1 MGKNMKHFIVDLKK
15 EYGLKGGSVRSYIV
29 RQPWLDAQ
37 NWRRPAL
44 IVVPGG
50 GYANVSER
58 EAECVALEFLSR
70 GFHAFVLDYTVGGE
84 KGISYPEQL
93 IELGATV
100 DYVRKNADELT
111 VNPDEIFVVGFSAGG
126 HLTANLAVDH
136 QNVSALANMPL
147 DCKPTAVGL
156 CYPVI
161 TEEGHRGSF
170 NNLLYGYSGEEKE
183 KLTKKLELHTQ
194 VTETTPPAFVWT
206 TAEDTT
212 VPPAKNALPY
222 VMALAEKGV
231 DYELHIYPRLSHGRS
246 TGHLDINPLNNNESH
261 YKRITAWLDDCNSFF
276 RMYIQEKF

>member
-1 MGKNMKHFIVDLKK
+1 MNYFVLDLKE
-15 EYGLKGGSVRSYIV
+15 EYGLKGGVVRSYITQKSWSV
-29 RQPWLDAQ
+29 VE
-37 NWRRPAL
+37 NWRRPAV

-50 GYANVSER
+50 GYSNVSER
-58 EAECVALEFLSR
+58 ESECVAVEFLAR
-70 GFHAFVLDYTVGGE
+70 GFHAFVLNYTVGGE
-84 KGISYPEQL
+84 NGMSYPEQL

-100 DYVRKNADELT
+100 DYVRKHAEELT

-126 HLTANLAVDH
+126 HLTGNLAVDY

-161 TEEGHRGSF
+161 TEEGHKGSF
-170 NNLLYGYSGEEKE
+170 RNLLYGYSDEEKAE
-183 KLTKKLELHTQ
+183 LTKKLELHTQ

-206 TAEDTT
+206 TAEDTS

-231 DYELHIYPRLSHGRS
+231 DYELHIYPRLAHGRS
-246 TGHLDINPLNNNESH
+246 TGHLDINPVNGNEND
-261 YKRITAWLDDCNSFF
+261 YKRITAWMDDCASFF

>member
-1 MGKNMKHFIVDLKK
+1 MKVKSINLKD
-15 EYGLKGGSVRSYIV
+15 EYGVKGGV
-29 RQPWLDAQ
+29 LDCIAMDFPF
-37 NWRRPAL
+37 NWERDWTRPAV

-50 GYANVSER
+50 GYAMCSKR
-58 EAECVALEFLSR
+58 EGEPIALEFLAR
-70 GFHAFVLDYTVGGE
+70 GFHAFVLNYTVGGE
-84 KGISYPEQL
+84 KGMPYPEQL

-100 DYVRKNADELT
+100 DYIRKHADELT

-126 HLTANLAVDH
+126 HLTGNLAVDY

-170 NNLLYGYSGEEKE
+170 RNLLYGYSDEEKVA
-183 KLTKKLELHTQ
+183 LTKKLELHTQ
-194 VTETTPPAFVWT
+194 VTEATPPTFVWT
-206 TAEDTT
+206 TAEDTS

-222 VMALAEKGV
+222 VTALAEKGV
-231 DYELHIYPRLSHGRS
+231 DYELHIYPRLPHGRS
-246 TGHLDINPLNNNESH
+246 TGHLDINPVNGNEND
-261 YKRITAWLDDCNSFF
+261 YKRITAWLDDRASFF